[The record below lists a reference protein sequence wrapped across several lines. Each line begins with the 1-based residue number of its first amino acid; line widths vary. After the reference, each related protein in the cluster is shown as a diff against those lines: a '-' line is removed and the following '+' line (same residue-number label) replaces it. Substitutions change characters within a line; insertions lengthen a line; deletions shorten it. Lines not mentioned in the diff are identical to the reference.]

1 MQALSELFLKP
12 LRALTGGDIHPG
24 NSDAVQHAFVHNFTE
39 NYCNDEE
46 ESDRPPFSLQNWNE
60 VLTTSKKDGKF
71 VVIYLHSEM
80 HDDTQTFCEEALRDQ
95 GVIDFMNNGQTL
107 VWGAD
112 VVSLNL
118 FFLLEICK
126 HKTCHLKHVLTFFLL
141 FLLLL
146 SFFTISPSPETS
158 RRYRSGGLLKSLCL
172 SIHGSVHEASKR
184 CVARLGSSRRYY
196 KFRYR

>member
-1 MQALSELFLKP
+1 MTLAPFRPKNVDKNFHFLPSNTHNHNPKEQMQALSELFLKP

-118 FFLLEICK
+118 FFLW
-126 HKTCHLKHVLTFFLL
+126 
-141 FLLLL
+141 
-146 SFFTISPSPETS
+146 
-158 RRYRSGGLLKSLCL
+158 KSVNTKLV
-172 SIHGSVHEASKR
+172 I
-184 CVARLGSSRRYY
+184 
-196 KFRYR
+196 

>member
-126 HKTCHLKHVLTFFLL
+126 HKTCHLKYVLTFFL
-141 FLLLL
+141 F
-146 SFFTISPSPETS
+146 S
-158 RRYRSGGLLKSLCL
+158 
-172 SIHGSVHEASKR
+172 
-184 CVARLGSSRRYY
+184 
-196 KFRYR
+196 